1 MQKKLSSKKI
11 VHQIGKEQNE
21 FHSIFMI
28 FSNTQK
34 SLASYWHGFLN
45 LEIETITHYYFL
57 FSVSWP
63 NWLHQIQTCLPM
75 LNPSSSSSWPV
86 HHCSVWMRN
95 PGFFWPRQ
103 VSIGNSLTNL
113 IWLLKSRML
122 EVLVPDQIFSLK
134 SVMKMTT
141 PASPDKSK
149 LSSRIS
155 RAHFQV
161 IIEFMTS
168 NYQSWIYESWGFFSR
183 NFLLILICSELIL
196 TKKFEG
202 TFPGTTHFFS
212 HKLLSF
218 ILFTVSNNQFWILN
232 FLIFSAFWKKCK

>member
-1 MQKKLSSKKI
+1 MNLT
-11 VHQIGKEQNE
+11 V
-21 FHSIFMI
+21 FLWDI

-34 SLASYWHGFLN
+34 SLGSYWQGFLN

-168 NYQSWIYESWGFFSR
+168 NYQSWIYESWGFFFTKFSV
-183 NFLLILICSELIL
+183 NFDMLWIDFNQEIRGHISGYYSFFFRTNFSVLSCSPCQTINSEFWI
-196 TKKFEG
+196 FS
-202 TFPGTTHFFS
+202 FS
-212 HKLLSF
+212 HLVWNFS
-218 ILFTVSNNQFWILN
+218 IANQSRQKQM
-232 FLIFSAFWKKCK
+232 LI